1 MSVTELKNIIK
12 TKVIDGYKL
21 RTNFSSEEF
30 LVEIGNL
37 IIIAKPIC
45 TEKEVRY
52 EFLLDTQ
59 FLSSKEINY
68 EELKMIKE
76 VIELLELN
84 RKIAISRLK
93 KWTVKEYKEDQKL
106 KEERSKKMLEA
117 LKKVFMM
124 NNELPN

>member
-12 TKVIDGYKL
+12 TKVLDGYRLK
-21 RTNFSSEEF
+21 TNFSSEDF
-30 LVEIGNL
+30 FVEVGNL

-45 TEKEVRY
+45 TKEEVRY

-59 FLSSKEINY
+59 FVSSKEINY
-68 EELKMIKE
+68 KELKMIKE
-76 VIELLELN
+76 IIEILELH

-93 KWTVKEYKEDQKL
+93 KWTVKEYEEEQKL
-106 KEERSKKMLEA
+106 KEEQSERMLEA
-117 LKKVFMM
+117 LKRAFML

>member
-21 RTNFSSEEF
+21 KTNFSSEEF
-30 LVEIGNL
+30 FVEIGNL

-76 VIELLELN
+76 VIELLELH
-84 RKIAISRLK
+84 RKTAISRLK
-93 KWTVKEYKEDQKL
+93 RWTVKEYKEEQKL
-106 KEERSKKMLEA
+106 KEEQSEKMLEA
-117 LKKVFMM
+117 LKRAFMM
-124 NNELPN
+124 NKELPN